1 MDKIDRIIDIVRN
14 LKEENGMTSSGITN
28 SANKS
33 GLGFDPKTE
42 SPPVFKKY
50 AYLGKDSRSRWMQKR
65 KIPQM

>member
-1 MDKIDRIIDIVRN
+1 MDRIDKIIDIIRN
-14 LKEENGMTSSGITN
+14 LKEEMAMTTGGITN

-50 AYLGKDSRSRWMQKR
+50 AYLGRGSRSRWMQKR
-65 KIPQM
+65 NMP